1 MRRTGS
7 CSSSRARRRP
17 RCSRGSSRARTP
29 TSPPRCWTAGAWR
42 SSPTPER
49 SMADQ
54 VWLLRHAET
63 EWSRSGQHTGRTDIP
78 LTDAG
83 RDVARGLG
91 ERLAGEDF
99 AFVLCSPL
107 SRARETARLAGL
119 ACSGLRDDLLE
130 WDYGEYEGLTTR
142 ESRTDRPDW
151 FLWRD

>member
-1 MRRTGS
+1 MPRTGS

-42 SSPTPER
+42 SSPTPQR
-49 SMADQ
+49 SMADE

-83 RDVARGLG
+83 RDVARTLVAA
-91 ERLAGEDF
+91 LARRALVAVF
-99 AFVLCSPL
+99 SSPL
-107 SRARETARLAGL
+107 RRAMQTAELAGL
-119 ACSGLRDDLLE
+119 AGIRPDPDLLE
-130 WDYGEYEGLTTR
+130 WDYGG
-142 ESRTDRPDW
+142 
-151 FLWRD
+151 